1 MEWVRDHYED
11 GRHRYASPLLA
22 QDLRGLPPALVITAE
37 CDPLRDEGEAYA
49 ERLEAAGVAVTCTRY
64 AGMIH
69 PFFSLCGAIPR
80 ALDAIQEV
88 ADAVRMA
95 GQS

>member
-1 MEWVRDHYED
+1 M
-11 GRHRYASPLLA
+11 
-22 QDLRGLPPALVITAE
+22 PPALIITAE

-49 ERLEAAGVAVTCTRY
+49 KRLEDAGVEVTSTRY

-69 PFFSLCGAIPR
+69 PFLSQSGAIPQ
-80 ALDAIQEV
+80 ALDAIQHV

-95 GQS
+95 GQC